1 MFWKKPPLAEAA
13 PFDEDSYVPE
23 PTDHFGN
30 STRTLGTM
38 GMIGSGVLVAAAI
51 LRICF
56 SNFINS

>member
-30 STRTLGTM
+30 STRTCRRRDPQNMFL
-38 GMIGSGVLVAAAI
+38 
-51 LRICF
+51 
-56 SNFINS
+56 